1 MVIARHIIEKR
12 LADRE
17 KQGAKSGGERGGVGV
32 GVGKITRSGVGTTY
46 CKGHKGSEC
55 SILVNGAEPR
65 ALGQVVRDVRP
76 RARAPA
82 AARARSRRGG
92 ASSHCGMR
100 TTRTSGSTRLMS

>member
-12 LADRE
+12 LADSE

-32 GVGKITRSGVGTTY
+32 GVGKITRSGVGTAN

-82 AARARSRRGG
+82 AARSRRGG